1 MHNHTLIKTF
11 TLGEQATNC
20 YVIWSSQTNEG
31 YVIDPA
37 DGGDVISQFLLEEKI
52 DLKGI
57 LLTHGHFDHL
67 LALLELQ
74 LNFPVPAHLHPADQ
88 FLLARAHSTAK
99 HFLGRAVDPVPT
111 ATLSLKDGQEF
122 ALGSAV
128 LTVIHT
134 PGHTPGSVC
143 LCIQAKGEQQITID
157 QVVTANKAIVFT
169 GDTLFA
175 YGIEPL
181 THQYSNPRALSKSVQ
196 RLNALGEDIL
206 ILPGH
211 GESALLALALQN
223 RVLDPSI

>member
-1 MHNHTLIKTF
+1 MQATISVKTL

-20 YVIWSSQTNEG
+20 YVIWSRQTGEG

-37 DGGDVISQFLLEEKI
+37 DAGDVISQFLLEEKI
-52 DLKGI
+52 KIQGI

-99 HFLGRAVDPVPT
+99 YFLGHAVDPVPT
-111 ATLSLKDGQEF
+111 ATLSLTDGQAF
-122 ALGSAV
+122 AVDSAE

-143 LCIQAKGEQQITID
+143 MLVKAKDDQIEIN
-157 QVVTANKAIVFT
+157 QVVTTNKAILFT

-175 YGIEPL
+175 AGVEPL
-181 THQYSNPRALSKSVQ
+181 THQYSDALALSKSLQ
-196 RLNALGEDIL
+196 RLDALGKDIL
-206 ILPGH
+206 MLAGH
-211 GESALLALALQN
+211 GESAVLAEALQN
-223 RVLDPSI
+223 HGLTAPA